1 MKKNIASIIVS
12 VFGIVGMAVAAP
24 LYIGD
29 GVSTIGV
36 SGTNEWTGSANWS
49 TDPTTPYWTTWVD
62 GEDAIINNTST
73 NTVTVNISSPVT
85 VNNLAFNASKNSLY
99 LKGVGS
105 PTLTINGMLYTVP
118 ATPRTFNI
126 YTVNLAGNMV
136 ISNISNFILESGT
149 TVSPGTQ
156 ITIADAN
163 PLKLNNSASDWSGL
177 TVRLNK
183 GGTLQNTLVGMTT
196 VGTVTGYGILSGNHQ
211 AINNLSID
219 KDGLIGT
226 IYSSAPVT
234 LGSGTH
240 TFHVNSASGITTADK
255 LGGVSNLLGG
265 TLSVQIQAGSDALKS
280 GDVFT
285 LFSGTN
291 SGDFSSY
298 DLPALDPSLSWGTD
312 LLVSRGLLYV
322 TDGTFTPP
330 PPPPPSQWS
339 GLPVFSDNFT
349 AVTTGGSVLSNL
361 RGWIATGV
369 PYWSTSAG
377 VSNGSCFFLRSTSS
391 MSRLVDITSFTT
403 YSSDFHLK
411 FDCWVEAT
419 TVGLTDYVAITTD
432 SGATWTNGFSL
443 ALASPTNID
452 YDLGGY
458 TGPYFI
464 DIDTT
469 GWTAG
474 QLSGFGFRFSQ
485 TSSKAADHFNV
496 DNVVL
501 SVQTNLI
508 TTYALTV
515 SSGSGSGSYA
525 VGQQV
530 PITASNLFARTFVAW
545 VGDVQ
550 FLDNATSATATVTMP
565 AQAVNLAA
573 TYQDLTYTLTGS
585 AGANGSVTPSS
596 TNVILGNSAEFVIT
610 ASNYYR
616 IASLT
621 TNGTEVTGMTFGN
634 SSTTTN
640 FTWSDVQ
647 AVGTLAATFTN
658 QVANDPASTPYSWLA
673 GYGLTN
679 YDADA
684 VADQDAD
691 GLKTWQEYIAGTDPT
706 SKASC
711 LKVAQTN
718 RNTVTWSPVAGRV
731 YSVYWST
738 NLVKGFTNLA
748 SGITQGSYTNPAPD
762 AKVNHYQVKVQLQ
775 P

>member
-291 SGDFSSY
+291 SGGFSSY

-330 PPPPPSQWS
+330 PSPPPSQWS

-349 AVTTGGSVLSNL
+349 DVTTGGSVLSNL

-432 SGATWTNGFSL
+432 SGVTWTNGFSL

-530 PITASNLFARTFVAW
+530 PITASNLFAKTFVAW

-565 AQAVNLAA
+565 AQAVSLTA
-573 TYQDLTYTLTGS
+573 TYVDITYALTVTSGSNSGPYTNGQQVAIE
-585 AGANGSVTPSS
+585 AGAIGGKTFVQWTGDTAYLADSNSSS
-596 TNVILGNSAEFVIT
+596 TTVTMPAQTVSLT
-610 ASNYYR
+610 ATYKDAAPQS
-616 IASLT
+616 T
-621 TNGTEVTGMTFGN
+621 TNG
-634 SSTTTN
+634 
-640 FTWSDVQ
+640 
-647 AVGTLAATFTN
+647 
-658 QVANDPASTPYSWLA
+658 TPYSWLDQ
-673 GYGLTN
+673 YGLTN
-679 YDADA
+679 YVTDA
-684 VADQDAD
+684 VLDQDND
-691 GLKTWQEYIAGTDPT
+691 GLLTWQEYIAGTDPT
-706 SKASC
+706 NSASC
-711 LKVAQTN
+711 LKAAQTTRNIITWIAQSN
-718 RNTVTWSPVAGRV
+718 RI

-738 NLVKGFTNLA
+738 NLVKGFANLQDN
-748 SGITQGSYTNPAPD
+748 ITLPQSSYTNTTPD
-762 AKVNHYQVKVQLQ
+762 GRVNLYQIKVRL